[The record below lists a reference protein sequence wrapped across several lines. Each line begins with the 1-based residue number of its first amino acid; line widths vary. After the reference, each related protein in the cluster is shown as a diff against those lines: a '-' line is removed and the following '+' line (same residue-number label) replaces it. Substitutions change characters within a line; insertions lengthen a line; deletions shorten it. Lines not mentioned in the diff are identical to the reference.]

1 MSGNHRLRVGFAL
14 TILLGAVW
22 ASVGLFSP
30 TDTETL
36 TGVVVAMVGILGMGV
51 VDWIER

>member
-1 MSGNHRLRVGFAL
+1 M

-30 TDTETL
+30 TDTELL
-36 TGVVVAMVGILGMGV
+36 TGVIVAMVGVIGMGALE
-51 VDWIER
+51 WIQR